1 MIAAS
6 YFLVLFLTLGKLF
19 VPLLG
24 PIRLAGKMA
33 GDDVDILWEK
43 NIIILLKQ
51 YVW

>member
-24 PIRLAGKMA
+24 PVRVAGKMV
-33 GDDVDILWEK
+33 DDDANLLWEK
-43 NIIILLKQ
+43 NIVILLKR
-51 YVW
+51 YV